1 MQYYATNFLERIC
14 GPDVRMTH
22 HLATKDIPTVKGKE
36 RGVKLEKF
44 IFDVFPEAKRTC
56 LVEVKREEE
65 FAPVKNAFGAER
77 DSPDTARRALMALH
91 RRWAQAAGVPVTG
104 AGDEGIEI
112 SPLVSYGGEGL
123 RALQKSASLEANT
136 EITTLPK

>member
-1 MQYYATNFLERIC
+1 MWKEIC
-14 GPDVRMTH
+14 
-22 HLATKDIPTVKGKE
+22 KE

-77 DSPDTARRALMALH
+77 DSPDTARRALMALR